1 MQRAREGRCVG
12 VLATCK
18 GTLHCGSQANASTTQ
33 ARYQAG
39 RASSDER
46 PRARKGQEGRPP
58 TRVEQEGAMVESEV
72 VTEELTVM
80 LMCRPGS
87 NAIARTEDVPSCSP
101 TYILHRTRYDYDV
114 LTNRAGM
121 Y

>member
-1 MQRAREGRCVG
+1 MA
-12 VLATCK
+12 
-18 GTLHCGSQANASTTQ
+18 
-33 ARYQAG
+33 
-39 RASSDER
+39 ER
-46 PRARKGQEGRPP
+46 K
-58 TRVEQEGAMVESEV
+58 V

-101 TYILHRTRYDYDV
+101 TYILHWTHYDYDV